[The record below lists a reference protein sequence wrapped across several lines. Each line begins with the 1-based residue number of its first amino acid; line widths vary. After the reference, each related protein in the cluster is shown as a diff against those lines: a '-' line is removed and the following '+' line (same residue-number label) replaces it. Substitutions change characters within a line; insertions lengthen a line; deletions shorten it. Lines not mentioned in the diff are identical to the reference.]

1 MLVKLL
7 IVCFV
12 CLAVMAAT
20 AAPVSAA
27 ENPTIVVE
35 TSMGTFEIELF
46 TDKAPK
52 TVANI
57 LGYVDDKYY
66 DGLVFHRV
74 ISNFMI
80 QGGGMNG
87 KLEKKETKAAIVNE
101 SANGLQNKRGTIAMA
116 RTNKPD
122 SATSQFYVNVKD
134 NDGLDRANAADEV
147 GYCVFG
153 KVTKGMDVVDKIK
166 EVKTETRGGMKDVP
180 IEDVTIKT
188 IRVKK

>member
-1 MLVKLL
+1 MVVKLL

-12 CLAVMAAT
+12 CLAIMAAT
-20 AAPVSAA
+20 AAPVAAA

-35 TSMGTFEIELF
+35 TSMGSFEVELYA
-46 TDKAPK
+46 DKAPK

-57 LGYVDDKYY
+57 LGYVDDKFYE
-66 DGLVFHRV
+66 GLIFHRV
-74 ISNFMI
+74 IGNFMV
-80 QGGGMNG
+80 QGGGFSP
-87 KLEKKETKAAIVNE
+87 KLEKKETKKAIVNE
-101 SANGLQNKRGTIAMA
+101 SANGLSNIRGTVAMA
-116 RTNKPD
+116 RTNVAD

-134 NDGLDRANAADEV
+134 NTGLDRANYDDGV

-180 IEDVTIKT
+180 VDDVTIKSVK
-188 IRVKK
+188 VKK